1 MRAVEPLSFF
11 RAGKPAPGEKRR
23 KIGAPL
29 QKAARLRAHRR
40 GRESPIRNGGFF
52 LPSPAHERT
61 QAMKIFIPGQK
72 GKSLYIPPVV
82 CYTVSRMY
90 AGCSGGSVSFT
101 RTAEYAPWGS
111 LFPRSGFTE
120 ILKRGVKHAPRRKN
134 RYYAGIRHP

>member
-1 MRAVEPLSFF
+1 MRWDLFAILMLLPWAATFGGSLM
-11 RAGKPAPGEKRR
+11 
-23 KIGAPL
+23 
-29 QKAARLRAHRR
+29 AARLRVE
-40 GRESPIRNGGFF
+40 G
-52 LPSPAHERT
+52 
-61 QAMKIFIPGQK
+61 KKGQ
-72 GKSLYIPPVV
+72 GALLGLSLIHI
-82 CYTVSRMY
+82 SRMY